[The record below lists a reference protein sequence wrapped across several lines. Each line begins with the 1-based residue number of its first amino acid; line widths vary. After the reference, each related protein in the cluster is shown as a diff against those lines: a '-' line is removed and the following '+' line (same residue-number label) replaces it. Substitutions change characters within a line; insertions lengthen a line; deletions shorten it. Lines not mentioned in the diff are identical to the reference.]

1 MCECDP
7 NTQGTPQ
14 MSGASD
20 RDLAVIPTLQL
31 MSVSLGNS
39 FVASGPD
46 SSTEK
51 TSLPRTVVMAT
62 GMQTWA
68 VSKAQHQC

>member
-1 MCECDP
+1 
-7 NTQGTPQ
+7 

-20 RDLAVIPTLQL
+20 EDLAVVVPTLQL

-39 FVASGPD
+39 FMATGPD
-46 SSTEK
+46 SCTEK
-51 TSLPRTVVMAT
+51 TSLPQTVVTAT
-62 GMQTWA
+62 GMKTVA

>member
-1 MCECDP
+1 
-7 NTQGTPQ
+7 

-20 RDLAVIPTLQL
+20 GDLAVVPTLQL

-39 FVASGPD
+39 FMASGPD
-46 SSTEK
+46 SSTQK
-51 TSLPRTVVMAT
+51 TSLPRTVVAT
-62 GMQTWA
+62 GTKTWA